1 MQIKT
6 FYFLLSKTSE
16 EGACKQTKHLYTLQ
30 NHILQALVAQLCVQT
45 EREGGQQRERA
56 RERERERGDTDN
68 GPQLRKQLGLKQKI
82 VICQHNNCSTGNTQP
97 AKYSTA
103 QTLLPA
109 EEMERNHSAGFQI
122 LHHICPCIN
131 LSSTTR
137 KQSKKT
143 QTKSVGGNRSESSEV
158 AASY

>member
-1 MQIKT
+1 MQTDKT
-6 FYFLLSKTSE
+6 LIHSTESHPAGTCCSAVCSDRE
-16 EGACKQTKHLYTLQ
+16 RGRSA
-30 NHILQALVAQLCVQT
+30 
-45 EREGGQQRERA
+45 ERESE